1 LDREYYS
8 SEKSSGRKL
17 SYSCPVSG
25 TTADRFCTGGLRF
38 SAFSSPHPGDF
49 FPGCC
54 TAFFFARWRGVW
66 GGEHER
72 IQRPERSRVR
82 ALSCRLQPWT
92 VEGEDAQGA
101 ALVAAAFVRCRIN
114 NRLRQDRP
122 ARWLVLFMFV
132 FLCSSLNYG
141 CANQRLE
148 RLRCSFM

>member
-1 LDREYYS
+1 LDRVLY
-8 SEKSSGRKL
+8 KRKEFRKEAKLLL
-17 SYSCPVSG
+17 SCFRH
-25 TTADRFCTGGLRF
+25 DRGPLLVLHRRPSLLSLFLPPSRRLLPWLLHSLLFLRGGE
-38 SAFSSPHPGDF
+38 
-49 FPGCC
+49 
-54 TAFFFARWRGVW
+54 VW

-122 ARWLVLFMFV
+122 ARWLVLFCLFVCLFV
-132 FLCSSLNYG
+132 FSSLNYG

-148 RLRCSFM
+148 RL